1 MGKTT
6 ILLVRHGESE
16 GNVLGVFTGHSG
28 YSLSELG
35 RAQAAKTA
43 EYIRTHYQVDAVY
56 SSDLPRAFQT
66 AEYTAKA
73 FGLPVVTDAGLREV
87 YAGDWE
93 NRRYVDL
100 AAEYA
105 DTYSMWSTDFWNA
118 YCVGDETVKQVGERV
133 VKTLTSIAEANPGK
147 CIVVAG
153 HATTIRGALCKI
165 SELYEPVLRTFG
177 WGGNCAIS
185 EITYTDGEFKVVDA
199 NKSEHL
205 ADMLTE
211 LPSSL

>member
-1 MGKTT
+1 MEKTT

-35 RAQAAKTA
+35 RRQAAKTA
-43 EYIRTHYQVDAVY
+43 EYIHANYQVDAVY

-73 FGLPVVTDAGLREV
+73 FGLPVVTNAGLREV
-87 YAGDWE
+87 NAGDWE

-100 AAEYA
+100 AVAYG

-118 YCVGDETVKQVGERV
+118 YCVGGETVKQVGERV
-133 VKTLTSIAEANPGK
+133 VKALACIADANPGK
-147 CIVVAG
+147 CILVAG
-153 HATTIRGALCKI
+153 HATTIRSALCRI
-165 SELYEPVLRTFG
+165 SELYEPVMDTFG

-185 EITYTDGEFKVVDA
+185 EITYVDGKFEVISA
-199 NKSEHL
+199 NKAEHL

>member
-1 MGKTT
+1 MKDTT

-16 GNVLGVFTGHSG
+16 GNLLGLFTGHSG
-28 YSLSELG
+28 YSLSKLG
-35 RAQAAKTA
+35 HTQAAKTA
-43 EYIRTHYQVDAVY
+43 EYIHATYEVDAVY

-73 FGLPVVTDAGLREV
+73 FGLPITTNAALREIN
-87 YAGDWE
+87 AGNWE

-100 AAEYA
+100 AVAYS

-118 YCVGDETVKQVGERV
+118 YCVGGETVKQVGERV
-133 VKTLTSIAEANPGK
+133 VNALSHIAEANPGR

-153 HATTIRGALCKI
+153 HATTIRGALCRM
-165 SELYEPVLRTFG
+165 SELYEPVMQTFG

-185 EITYTDGEFKVVDA
+185 RVAYSDGKFKIISV
-199 NKSEHL
+199 NKAEHL
-205 ADMLTE
+205 ADLLTE

>member
-73 FGLPVVTDAGLREV
+73 FSLTVVTDAGLREV

-100 AAEYA
+100 AADYA

-118 YCVGDETVKQVGERV
+118 YCVGGETVKQVGERV
-133 VKTLTSIAEANPGK
+133 VKTLTAIAEANLEK

-165 SELYEPVLRTFG
+165 SELYEPTLRTFG
-177 WGGNCAIS
+177 WGGNCSIS
-185 EITYTDGEFKVVDA
+185 EVVYEDGKLRVESA
-199 NKSEHL
+199 NIVSHL
-205 ADMLTE
+205 NESSAG
-211 LPSSL
+211 LPSNI

>member
-1 MGKTT
+1 MKETT

-28 YSLSELG
+28 YPLSELG
-35 RAQAAKTA
+35 HAQAARTA
-43 EYIRTHYQVDAVY
+43 EYIRAHYQVDAVY

-66 AEYTAKA
+66 AEYTAKT
-73 FGLPVVTDAGLREV
+73 FNLPVITNAALREV

-93 NRRYVDL
+93 NCRYVDL
-100 AAEYA
+100 AATCT
-105 DTYSMWSTDFWNA
+105 DIYSKWGTDFWNA
-118 YCVGDETVKQVGERV
+118 YCVGGETVREVGERV
-133 VKTLTSIAEANPGK
+133 VNALISIAEANPGK

-153 HATTIRGALCKI
+153 HATTIRGALCRI
-165 SELYEPVLRTFG
+165 SELYEPDLRTFG
-177 WGGNCAIS
+177 WGSNCAIS
-185 EITYTDGEFKVVDA
+185 EITYTDGGFKVVDA

-211 LPSSL
+211 LPSGL

>member
-1 MGKTT
+1 MKETT

-28 YSLSELG
+28 YPLSELG
-35 RAQAAKTA
+35 HAQAARTA
-43 EYIRTHYQVDAVY
+43 EYIRAHYQVDAVY

-73 FGLPVVTDAGLREV
+73 FGLPVITDAALREV

-93 NRRYVDL
+93 NCRYVDL
-100 AAEYA
+100 AATCT
-105 DTYSMWSTDFWNA
+105 DIYSMWSTDFWNA
-118 YCVGDETVKQVGERV
+118 FCVGGETVKQVGERV
-133 VKTLTSIAEANPGK
+133 VNALAAIAEANPGK
-147 CIVVAG
+147 CILVAG
-153 HATTIRGALCKI
+153 HATTIRGALCRI
-165 SELYEPVLRTFG
+165 SELYEPALRTFG

-185 EITYTDGEFKVVDA
+185 EITYADGKFKVVAA

-205 ADMLTE
+205 TDMLTE

>member
-1 MGKTT
+1 MKDTT

-16 GNVLGVFTGHSG
+16 GNVLGVFSGHSG
-28 YSLSELG
+28 YPLSTLG
-35 RAQAAKTA
+35 HTQAAKTA
-43 EYIRTHYQVDAVY
+43 EYIHANYQVDAVY

-73 FGLPVVTDAGLREV
+73 FGLPVVTNAGLREI

-93 NRRYVDL
+93 NCRYVDL
-100 AAEYA
+100 AVSYA
-105 DTYSMWSTDFWNA
+105 DTYFMWSTDFWNA
-118 YCVGDETVKQVGERV
+118 YCVGGETVKQVGERAV
-133 VKTLTSIAEANPGK
+133 NALVSIAEANPGK
-147 CIVVAG
+147 SIVVAA

-165 SELYEPVLRTFG
+165 SESYEPIVQTFC

-185 EITYTDGEFKVVDA
+185 ELTYTDGKFKVVSA
-199 NKSEHL
+199 NKADHL